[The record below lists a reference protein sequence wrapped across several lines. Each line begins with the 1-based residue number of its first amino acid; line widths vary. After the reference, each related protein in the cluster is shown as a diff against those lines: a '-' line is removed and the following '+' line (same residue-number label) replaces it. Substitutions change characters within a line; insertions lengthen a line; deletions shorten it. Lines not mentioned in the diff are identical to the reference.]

1 MAITIEQQD
10 YQALFEASEQNTS
23 SHLADSFDVVS
34 PYPEP
39 LGQGCY
45 RSIDLREGIELRIE
59 DYQLHDDLVVQSP
72 ERSHPIEYTFYLV
85 SASQPT
91 SSVAN
96 QYFLCGSGTAPVEIW
111 NTAADQQ
118 ILEVNVH
125 LEPIALQAFLG
136 ESFDLGS
143 AGLDHLIRPAEQL
156 YYQRQ
161 GTTTAAMQTT
171 LHQLLHCPFV
181 GITQKMY
188 LETKVWELMA
198 LLIDQE
204 QDLKI
209 GLRSTTP
216 LKTDDIERVH
226 HAKDILL
233 QHHSNPP
240 SLMDLARRV
249 GLNDCTLKR
258 GFRQVFGTTAFGYL
272 QDHRLEQAR
281 QLLQEQQLNVS
292 EVARYVGFSSCSGL
306 SRAFR
311 KKYGV
316 SPKQYMTL

>member
-10 YQALFEASEQNTS
+10 YQALFDASEQIAPPHWT
-23 SHLADSFDVVS
+23 DSLDRVS
-34 PYPEP
+34 PYPER
-39 LGQGCY
+39 LGHGCY

-72 ERSHPIEYTFYLV
+72 ERSHSIEYTFHLI
-85 SASQPT
+85 SASQSAST
-91 SSVAN
+91 IVG
-96 QYFLCGSGTAPVEIW
+96 QYFLYGSGTAPVESW
-111 NTAADQQ
+111 NTAADQR

-125 LEPIALQAFLG
+125 LEPSAVQAFLG
-136 ESFDLGS
+136 ESFDLAS
-143 AGLDHLIRPAEQL
+143 AGLDHLMRPAEQL

-171 LHQLLHCPFV
+171 LHQLLNCPFA
-181 GITQKMY
+181 GITKKMY

-204 QDLKI
+204 LKLQ
-209 GLRSTTP
+209 GGQRSPAP
-216 LKTDDIERVH
+216 LKADDIERIH

-233 QHHSNPP
+233 QNHICPP
-240 SLMDLARRV
+240 SLLDLAHQV

-258 GFRQVFGTTAFGYL
+258 GFRQIFGRTAFGYL
-272 QDHRLEQAR
+272 HDYRIEKAR
-281 QLLQEQQLNVS
+281 QLLQEGNLNVT
-292 EVARYVGFSSCSGL
+292 EAARSVGFANRSYFAS
-306 SRAFR
+306 AFR

-316 SPKQYMTL
+316 SPKHYLR